1 MNKVKVSELEVG
13 DKFRFGFYG
22 HPYLVIDMDFKNFSL
37 HADFSNLVAVLDLV
51 TYKVIG
57 FNGDTK
63 VEQDK
68 DNIPV

>member
-1 MNKVKVSELEVG
+1 MKVKASELRVG

-22 HPYLVIDMDFKNFSL
+22 RPYLVIDMDFKNFPAL
-37 HADFSNLVAVLDLV
+37 NTDFSNLVAVLDLV

-57 FNGDTK
+57 FNGDIK
-63 VEQDK
+63 VEQDM